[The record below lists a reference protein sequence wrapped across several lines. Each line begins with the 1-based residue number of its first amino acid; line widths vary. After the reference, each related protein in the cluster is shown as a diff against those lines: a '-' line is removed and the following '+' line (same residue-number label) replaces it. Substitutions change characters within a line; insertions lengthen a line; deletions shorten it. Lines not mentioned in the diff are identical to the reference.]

1 MKGIFWNTGGL
12 GDLGKH
18 NTISNLVKSH
28 RLDFL
33 ALLETG
39 KSSFPLS
46 FLRHLA
52 GGMDYLWHTMAPKG
66 RSVECFWVSTFQ
78 FLTSEQFSKEPLL
91 KVSFKK

>member
-1 MKGIFWNTGGL
+1 MKSIFWNTRGL

-18 NTISNLVKSH
+18 NTISNVKSH

-46 FLRHLA
+46 FLRHIA
-52 GGMDYLWHTMAPKG
+52 GGMDYL
-66 RSVECFWVSTFQ
+66 
-78 FLTSEQFSKEPLL
+78 
-91 KVSFKK
+91 